1 MIFTKTF
8 IDGIHIIELEPK
20 FDNRGYFSRVF
31 CQDEFKK
38 AGLEHNIVHINR
50 SFNKLKGT
58 VRGLHFQKEPM
69 AEVKI
74 VQCIKGKIFDV
85 VVDLR
90 PKSPTF
96 KKWFSIELAAD
107 NRKLIY
113 IPKGFAHG
121 IQVLADNS
129 ILEYFVTQFYSPAH
143 DSGIRWN
150 DPTININWPLPVTV
164 LSDKDKNLPFL
175 T

>member
-8 IDGIHIIELEPK
+8 IDGIHIIELEPR
-20 FDNRGYFSRVF
+20 FDDRGYFSRVF
-31 CQDEFKK
+31 CQDEFQK
-38 AGLEHNIVHINR
+38 AGLENNIVNVNR

-96 KKWFSIELAAD
+96 KKWFSIELAED

-143 DSGIRWN
+143 EGGIRWS
-150 DPTININWPLPVTV
+150 DPTININWPLSVTAM
-164 LSDKDKNLPFL
+164 SDRDKNLPFFN
-175 T
+175 